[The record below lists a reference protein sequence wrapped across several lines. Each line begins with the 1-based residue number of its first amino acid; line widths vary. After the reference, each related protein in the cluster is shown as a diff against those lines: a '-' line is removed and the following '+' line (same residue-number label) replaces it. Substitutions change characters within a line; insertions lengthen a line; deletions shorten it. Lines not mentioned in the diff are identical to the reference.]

1 MDEKYIYENDDNLNE
16 KINKFI
22 IDKNFNKLKRKIL
35 CM

>member
-16 KINKFI
+16 KIKKFVV
-22 IDKNFNKLKRKIL
+22 DKNFNKLKRKIL

>member
-22 IDKNFNKLKRKIL
+22 IDKNLNKLKRKIL